1 MLKKE
6 PAQFYVSTLEELE
19 KKSYA
24 TVNVPG
30 HDLVIFYHEGQAS
43 ALDNRCPH
51 MGFPLS
57 HGTTKDGILTCD
69 WHHAKFDLKSGG
81 TFDLWADDV
90 PTFPVQIKDGK
101 VWVSIEQNVDET
113 THHMQ
118 RLQDGL
124 EQNNGLLIAKSVIA
138 LLSSGTEPAELF
150 RIGIR
155 HGVTYR
161 QDGWGQGLTILTSM
175 VNLLPFLS
183 TEDRQRALFDG
194 LSAVAQDCDGAPPR
208 FTVRPLPKIESEIKT
223 LKRWFRHFIELRD
236 SDSAER
242 CLVSAIR
249 GKAKPLQIADMM
261 FAAATDHRYL
271 DSGHVLDFTNKAFEA
286 LDITG
291 WDLADIVLT
300 SLVPLYAKATR
311 MEERSSW
318 RHPVDLKEILEK
330 SFKEIPS
337 TLESGRKKRGSWRPE
352 KLLVDTLLSA
362 KPHEIADILLT
373 ALRKG
378 ATEDGLAA
386 IVEYAA
392 ALRIAYFG
400 TSNEF
405 SDWNTA
411 LHTFTFSHAVQ
422 QSLHRLPSAELL
434 RGVFDAAMSIYLNR
448 FLNVPP
454 SPIPIPN
461 ITTLENTEKPDT
473 LLKKLLEILDKRQQV
488 NDAAQIV
495 ASYLRMGGNQDRLV
509 SVLGKALLREDR
521 NFHSIQMIEATCGQ
535 YEMVSRTKISLVDK
549 APVLIAAARY
559 LAAHSPTVRGQGQM
573 FEIASRLHHGSKLY
587 EGIE

>member
-1 MLKKE
+1 MTKE
-6 PAQFYVSTLEELE
+6 PIRIYVSTLEELE
-19 KKSYA
+19 KKAHISF
-24 TVNVPG
+24 NVPG
-30 HDLVIFYHEGQAS
+30 RDLVIFYHEGQVY

-57 HGTTKDGILTCD
+57 RGTTKDGILTCD
-69 WHHAKFDLKSGG
+69 WHHARFDLKSGG

-90 PTFPVQIKDGK
+90 PAFPVQIQDGK
-101 VWVSIEQNVDET
+101 VWVIIEQNKDVT
-113 THHMQ
+113 THQ
-118 RLQDGL
+118 IERLQDGL

-138 LLSSGTEPAELF
+138 LLSSGMEPAELF
-150 RIGIR
+150 RRGIK
-155 HGVTYR
+155 HGVSYR
-161 QDGWGQGLTILTSM
+161 QDGWGQGLTILTCM

-183 TEDRQRALFDG
+183 SEDRQRALYDG
-194 LSAVAQDCDGAPPR
+194 LSAVAQDCDGAAPR
-208 FTVRPLPKIESEIKT
+208 FTVRPLPKMGSDVKT
-223 LKRWFRHFIELRD
+223 LKQWFRHFIEVRD
-236 SDSAER
+236 SDGAER

-249 GKAKPLQIADMM
+249 ENIEPLQIADMM

-286 LDITG
+286 LDVVG
-291 WDLADIVLT
+291 WNLAESVLT

-318 RHPVDLKEILEK
+318 RHPIDLKHVLER
-330 SFKEIPS
+330 SFKEIPVS
-337 TLESGRKKRGSWRPE
+337 LELGRKKRGSWKPE
-352 KLLVDTLLSA
+352 KSIVDTLLSG
-362 KPHEIADILLT
+362 KPNKIADVLLT
-373 ALRKG
+373 SIREG
-378 ATEDGLAA
+378 ATEQGLAT

-392 ALRIAYFG
+392 ALRIAFFG

-422 QSLHRLPSAELL
+422 QSLHRLPSIELL
-434 RGVFDAAMSIYLNR
+434 RGIFDAAMSVYLNR

-454 SPIPIPN
+454 SPIPTI
-461 ITTLENTEKPDT
+461 LEKSEKPDI
-473 LLKKLLEILDKRQQV
+473 LLKKFLDILDKRQQV
-488 NDAAQIV
+488 KDATEIV
-495 ASYLRMGGNQDRLV
+495 VSYIKAGGDEGKFL

-521 NFHSIQMIEATCGQ
+521 NFHSIQMIEATCRQ
-535 YEMVSRTKISLVDK
+535 YNMVVQAKIPLVDQ
-549 APVLIAAARY
+549 ASVLIAAARY

>member
-1 MLKKE
+1 LTKE
-6 PAQFYVSTLEELE
+6 PIRIFVSTLEELE
-19 KKSYA
+19 KKSHISF
-24 TVNVPG
+24 NVPG
-30 HDLVIFYHEGQAS
+30 HDLVIFYHEGQVY

-57 HGTTKDGILTCD
+57 RGTTKHGILTCD
-69 WHHAKFDLKSGG
+69 WHHARFDLKSGG

-90 PTFPVQIKDGK
+90 PAFPVQIQDGK
-101 VWVSIEQNVDET
+101 VWVIIEQNKDVT
-113 THHMQ
+113 IHHMQ

-138 LLSSGTEPAELF
+138 LLSSGMEPPELF
-150 RIGIR
+150 RRGIK
-155 HGVTYR
+155 HGVSYR
-161 QDGWGQGLTILTSM
+161 QDGWGQGLTILTCM

-183 TEDRQRALFDG
+183 SEDRQRALYDG
-194 LSAVAQDCDGAPPR
+194 LSAVAQDCDGAAPR
-208 FTVRPLPKIESEIKT
+208 FTVRPLPKMGSDVKT
-223 LKRWFRHFIELRD
+223 LKQWFRHFIEVRD
-236 SDSAER
+236 SDGAER

-249 GKAKPLQIADMM
+249 ENAEPLQIADMM

-286 LDITG
+286 LDVVG
-291 WDLADIVLT
+291 WDLAESVLT

-318 RHPVDLKEILEK
+318 RHPIDLKLVLER
-330 SFKEIPS
+330 SFKEIPVS
-337 TLESGRKKRGSWRPE
+337 LELGRKKRGSWRPE
-352 KLLVDTLLSA
+352 KSIVDTLLSD
-362 KPHEIADILLT
+362 KPNEIADVLLT
-373 ALRKG
+373 SIREG
-378 ATEDGLAA
+378 ATEEGLAA

-392 ALRIAYFG
+392 ALRIAFFG

-422 QSLHRLPSAELL
+422 QSLHRLPSIELL
-434 RGVFDAAMSIYLNR
+434 RGIFDAAMSVYLNR
-448 FLNVPP
+448 FLNVPS
-454 SPIPIPN
+454 SPIPTI
-461 ITTLENTEKPDT
+461 LENSEEPDI
-473 LLKKLLEILDKRQQV
+473 LLDKFLDILDKRQQV
-488 NDAAQIV
+488 KDATEIV
-495 ASYLRMGGNQDRLV
+495 VSYIKAGGDEGKFL

-521 NFHSIQMIEATCGQ
+521 NFHSIQMIEATCRQ
-535 YEMVSRTKISLVDK
+535 YNMVVQAKIPLVDQ
-549 APVLIAAARY
+549 ASVLISAARY
-559 LAAHSPTVRGQGQM
+559 LAAHSPTVRGQGQI

>member
-1 MLKKE
+1 LTQE
-6 PAQFYVSTLEELE
+6 PVRFYVSSLQELE
-19 KKSYA
+19 KKA
-24 TVNVPG
+24 HITFNVPG
-30 HDLVIFYHEGQAS
+30 HDLVIFYHEGQVY

-57 HGTTKDGILTCD
+57 RGTTKDGILTCD
-69 WHHAKFDLKSGG
+69 WHHARFDLKSGG

-90 PTFPVQIKDGK
+90 PAFPVQIQDGK
-101 VWVSIEQNVDET
+101 VWVIIEQNKDVT
-113 THHMQ
+113 IHHMQ

-138 LLSSGTEPAELF
+138 LLSSGMEPPELF
-150 RIGIR
+150 RRGIK
-155 HGVTYR
+155 HGVSYR
-161 QDGWGQGLTILTSM
+161 QDGWGQGLTILTCM

-183 TEDRQRALFDG
+183 SEDRQRALYDG
-194 LSAVAQDCDGAPPR
+194 LSAVAQDCDGAAPR
-208 FTVRPLPKIESEIKT
+208 FTVRPLPKMGSDVKT
-223 LKRWFRHFIELRD
+223 LKQWFRHFIEVRD
-236 SDSAER
+236 SDGAER

-249 GKAKPLQIADMM
+249 ENAEPLQIADMM

-286 LDITG
+286 LDVVG
-291 WDLADIVLT
+291 WDLAESVLT

-318 RHPVDLKEILEK
+318 RHPIDLKLVLER
-330 SFKEIPS
+330 SFKEIPVS
-337 TLESGRKKRGSWRPE
+337 LELGRKKRGSWRPE
-352 KLLVDTLLSA
+352 KSIVDTLLSD
-362 KPHEIADILLT
+362 KPNEIADVLLT
-373 ALRKG
+373 SIREG
-378 ATEDGLAA
+378 ATEEGLAA

-392 ALRIAYFG
+392 ALRIAFFG

-422 QSLHRLPSAELL
+422 QSLHRLPSIELL
-434 RGVFDAAMSIYLNR
+434 RGIFDAAMSVYLNR
-448 FLNVPP
+448 FLNVPS
-454 SPIPIPN
+454 SPIPTI
-461 ITTLENTEKPDT
+461 LENSEEPDI
-473 LLKKLLEILDKRQQV
+473 LLDKFLDILDKRQQV
-488 NDAAQIV
+488 KDATEIV
-495 ASYLRMGGNQDRLV
+495 VSYIKAGGDEGKFL

-521 NFHSIQMIEATCGQ
+521 NFHSIQMIEATCRQ
-535 YEMVSRTKISLVDK
+535 YNKVVQAKIPLVDQ
-549 APVLIAAARY
+549 ASVLISAARY
-559 LAAHSPTVRGQGQM
+559 LAAHSPTVRGQGQI

>member
-1 MLKKE
+1 LTKE
-6 PAQFYVSTLEELE
+6 PIRIFVSTLEELE
-19 KKSYA
+19 KKSHISF
-24 TVNVPG
+24 NVPG
-30 HDLVIFYHEGQAS
+30 HDLVIFYHEGQVY

-57 HGTTKDGILTCD
+57 RGTTKHGILTCD
-69 WHHAKFDLKSGG
+69 WHHARFDLKSGG

-90 PTFPVQIKDGK
+90 PAFPVQIQDGK
-101 VWVSIEQNVDET
+101 VWVIIEQNKDVT
-113 THHMQ
+113 IHHMQ

-138 LLSSGTEPAELF
+138 LLSSGMEPPELF
-150 RIGIR
+150 RRGIK
-155 HGVTYR
+155 HGVSYR
-161 QDGWGQGLTILTSM
+161 QDGWGQGLTILTCM

-183 TEDRQRALFDG
+183 SEDRQRALYDG
-194 LSAVAQDCDGAPPR
+194 LSAVAQDCDGAAPR
-208 FTVRPLPKIESEIKT
+208 FTVRPLPKVGSDVKT
-223 LKRWFRHFIELRD
+223 LKQWFRHFIEVRD
-236 SDSAER
+236 SDGAER

-249 GKAKPLQIADMM
+249 ENAETLQIADMM

-286 LDITG
+286 LDVVG
-291 WDLADIVLT
+291 WDLAESVLT

-318 RHPVDLKEILEK
+318 RHPIDLKLVLER
-330 SFKEIPS
+330 SFKEIPVS
-337 TLESGRKKRGSWRPE
+337 LELGRKKRGSWRPE
-352 KLLVDTLLSA
+352 KSIVDTLLSD
-362 KPHEIADILLT
+362 KPNEIADVLLT
-373 ALRKG
+373 SIREG
-378 ATEDGLAA
+378 ATEEGLAA

-392 ALRIAYFG
+392 ALRIAFFG

-422 QSLHRLPSAELL
+422 QSLHRLPSIELL
-434 RGVFDAAMSIYLNR
+434 RGIFDAAMSVYLNR
-448 FLNVPP
+448 FLNVPS
-454 SPIPIPN
+454 SPIPTI
-461 ITTLENTEKPDT
+461 LENSEEPDI
-473 LLKKLLEILDKRQQV
+473 LLDKFLDILDKRQQV
-488 NDAAQIV
+488 KDATEIV
-495 ASYLRMGGNQDRLV
+495 VSYIKAGGDEGKFL

-521 NFHSIQMIEATCGQ
+521 NFHSIQMIEATCRQ
-535 YEMVSRTKISLVDK
+535 YNKVVQAKIPLVDQ
-549 APVLIAAARY
+549 ASVLISAARY
-559 LAAHSPTVRGQGQM
+559 LAAHSPTVRGQGQI

>member
-1 MLKKE
+1 MTKE
-6 PAQFYVSTLEELE
+6 PLRIYVSSLEEL
-19 KKSYA
+19 KKKA
-24 TVNVPG
+24 FVPVNVPG
-30 HDLVIFYHEGQAS
+30 HNLVVFYHEGLAY

-57 HGTTKDGILTCD
+57 RGTIKDGILTCD
-69 WHHAKFDLKSGG
+69 WHNARFDLKSGG

-90 PTFPVQIKDGK
+90 PTFPVLVQDGR
-101 VWVSIEQNVDET
+101 VWVTIEQNKELT

-124 EQNNGLLIAKSVIA
+124 EQNIGLLIAKSVIA

-155 HGVTYR
+155 HGISYR
-161 QDGWGQGLTILTSM
+161 QDGWGQGLTILTCM

-183 TEDRQRALFDG
+183 PEDKQRALFNG
-194 LSAVAQDCDGAPPR
+194 LSAVAQDCDGVPPR
-208 FTVRPLPKIESEIKT
+208 FTVRPLPKIKSDFKA
-223 LKRWFRHFIELRD
+223 LKRWFRHFIEVRD
-236 SDSAER
+236 SDGAER
-242 CLVSAIR
+242 ALVSAIR
-249 GKAKPLQIADMM
+249 GSAEPLQISDMM
-261 FAAATDHRYL
+261 FAAATDHRYQ
-271 DSGHVLDFTNKAFEA
+271 DSGHLLDFTNKAFEA
-286 LDITG
+286 LDIVG
-291 WDLADIVLT
+291 WDLAEGVLT
-300 SLVPLYAKATR
+300 SLVPLYVKATR

-318 RHPVDLKEILEK
+318 RYPIDLKEILER

-337 TLESGRKKRGSWRPE
+337 SLESGKKERGSWRPE
-352 KLLVDTLLSA
+352 KLLVETLLGD
-362 KPHEIADILLT
+362 KPEDIADVLLT
-373 ALRKG
+373 ALREG
-378 ATEDGLAA
+378 ATEEGLAA
-386 IVEYAA
+386 VVEYAA

-422 QSLHRLPSAELL
+422 QSLHRLSSVELL
-434 RGVFDAAMSIYLNR
+434 RGVFDAAMSIYLDR

-454 SPIPIPN
+454 SLIPTP
-461 ITTLENTEKPDT
+461 TVMENSKDPGT
-473 LLKKLLEILDKRQQV
+473 LLKKFLELLDKREQV

-495 ASYLRMGGNQDRLV
+495 ASYIKAGGNQDRLV
-509 SVLGKALLREDR
+509 AVLGKALLREDR
-521 NFHSIQMIEATCGQ
+521 NFHSIQMIEATSRQCKTVI
-535 YEMVSRTKISLVDK
+535 EMKTSLIDQ
-549 APVLIAAARY
+549 ASVLIAAARY

>member
-1 MLKKE
+1 LTKE
-6 PAQFYVSTLEELE
+6 PIRIFVSTLEELE
-19 KKSYA
+19 KKSHISF
-24 TVNVPG
+24 NVPG
-30 HDLVIFYHEGQAS
+30 HDLVIFYHEGQVY

-57 HGTTKDGILTCD
+57 RGTTKHGILTCD
-69 WHHAKFDLKSGG
+69 WHHARFDLKSGG

-90 PTFPVQIKDGK
+90 PAFPVQIQDGK
-101 VWVSIEQNVDET
+101 VCVIIEQNKDVT
-113 THHMQ
+113 IHHMQ

-138 LLSSGTEPAELF
+138 LLSSGMEPPELF
-150 RIGIR
+150 RRGIK
-155 HGVTYR
+155 HGVSYR
-161 QDGWGQGLTILTSM
+161 QDGWGQGLTILTCM

-183 TEDRQRALFDG
+183 SEDRQRALYDG
-194 LSAVAQDCDGAPPR
+194 LSAVAQDCDGAAPR
-208 FTVRPLPKIESEIKT
+208 FTVRPLPKMGSDVKT
-223 LKRWFRHFIELRD
+223 LKQWFRHFIEVRD
-236 SDSAER
+236 SDGAER

-249 GKAKPLQIADMM
+249 ENAETLQIADMM

-286 LDITG
+286 LDVVG
-291 WDLADIVLT
+291 WDLAESVLT

-318 RHPVDLKEILEK
+318 RHPIDLKLVLER
-330 SFKEIPS
+330 SFKEIPVS
-337 TLESGRKKRGSWRPE
+337 LELGRKKRGSWRPE
-352 KLLVDTLLSA
+352 KSIVDTLLSD
-362 KPHEIADILLT
+362 KPNEIADVLLT
-373 ALRKG
+373 SIREG
-378 ATEDGLAA
+378 ATEEGLAA

-392 ALRIAYFG
+392 ALRIAFFG

-422 QSLHRLPSAELL
+422 QSLHRLPSIELL
-434 RGVFDAAMSIYLNR
+434 RGIFDAAMSVYLNR
-448 FLNVPP
+448 FLNVPS
-454 SPIPIPN
+454 SPIPTI
-461 ITTLENTEKPDT
+461 LENSEEPDI
-473 LLKKLLEILDKRQQV
+473 LLDKFLDILDKRQQV
-488 NDAAQIV
+488 KDATEIV
-495 ASYLRMGGNQDRLV
+495 VSYIKAGGDEGKFL

-521 NFHSIQMIEATCGQ
+521 NFHSIQMIEATCRQ
-535 YEMVSRTKISLVDK
+535 YNKVVQAKIPLVDQ
-549 APVLIAAARY
+549 ASVLISAARY
-559 LAAHSPTVRGQGQM
+559 LAAHSPTVRGQGQI

>member
-1 MLKKE
+1 LTQE
-6 PAQFYVSTLEELE
+6 PVRFYVSSLQELE
-19 KKSYA
+19 KKA
-24 TVNVPG
+24 HITFNVPG
-30 HDLVIFYHEGQAS
+30 HDLVIFYHEGQVY

-57 HGTTKDGILTCD
+57 RGTTKDGILTCD
-69 WHHAKFDLKSGG
+69 WHHARFDLKSGG

-90 PTFPVQIKDGK
+90 PAFPVQVQDGE
-101 VWVSIEQNVDET
+101 VWVTIEQNKDVT
-113 THHMQ
+113 THQMQ

-138 LLSSGTEPAELF
+138 LLSSGIEPAELF
-150 RIGIR
+150 RRGIK

-161 QDGWGQGLTILTSM
+161 QDGWGQGLTILTCM
-175 VNLLPFLS
+175 ANLLPFLS
-183 TEDRQRALFDG
+183 SEDRQHALYEG
-194 LSAVAQDCDGAPPR
+194 LSAVAQDCDEAAPR
-208 FTVRPLPKIESEIKT
+208 FTVRPLPKMESDVKK
-223 LKRWFRHFIELRD
+223 LKRWFRHFIEVRD
-236 SDSAER
+236 SDGAER

-249 GKAKPLQIADMM
+249 GNADPIQIADMI

-286 LDITG
+286 LDVVG
-291 WDLADIVLT
+291 WDLAEGALT

-318 RHPVDLKEILEK
+318 RHPIDLIDILER
-330 SFKEIPS
+330 SFKEIPAS
-337 TLESGRKKRGSWRPE
+337 LELGREKRGSWRPE
-352 KLLVDTLLSA
+352 KSLVATLLSN
-362 KPHEIADILLT
+362 KPDEIADVLLT
-373 ALRKG
+373 ALREG
-378 ATEDGLAA
+378 ATEEGLAA

-422 QSLHRLPSAELL
+422 RSLSRLPSVDLL
-434 RGVFDAAMSIYLNR
+434 RGIFDAAMSIYLNR

-454 SPIPIPN
+454 SPIPTIP
-461 ITTLENTEKPDT
+461 EFSEEPDT
-473 LLKKLLEILDKRQQV
+473 LLEKFLEILDKRQQL
-488 NDAAQIV
+488 NKTAEIV
-495 ASYLRMGGNQDRLV
+495 ARYIKVGGDEGKFLAA
-509 SVLGKALLREDR
+509 LGKALLREDR
-521 NFHSIQMIEATCGQ
+521 NFHSIQMIEATCRQ
-535 YEMVSRTKISLVDK
+535 YNMVAQANLLVDRTS
-549 APVLIAAARY
+549 VLIAAARH

-573 FEIASRLHHGSKLY
+573 FEIALRLHHGSKLY

>member
-1 MLKKE
+1 LTKE
-6 PAQFYVSTLEELE
+6 PIRIFVSTLEELE
-19 KKSYA
+19 KKSHISF
-24 TVNVPG
+24 NVPG
-30 HDLVIFYHEGQAS
+30 HDLVIFYHEGQVY

-57 HGTTKDGILTCD
+57 RGTTKHGILTCD
-69 WHHAKFDLKSGG
+69 WHHARFDLKSGG

-90 PTFPVQIKDGK
+90 PAFPVQIQDGK
-101 VWVSIEQNVDET
+101 VWVIIEQNKDVT
-113 THHMQ
+113 IHHMQ

-138 LLSSGTEPAELF
+138 LLSSGMEPPELF
-150 RIGIR
+150 RRGIK
-155 HGVTYR
+155 HGVSYR
-161 QDGWGQGLTILTSM
+161 QDGWGQGLTILTCM

-183 TEDRQRALFDG
+183 SEDRQRALYDG
-194 LSAVAQDCDGAPPR
+194 LSAVAQDCDGAAPR
-208 FTVRPLPKIESEIKT
+208 FTVRPLPKMGSDVKT
-223 LKRWFRHFIELRD
+223 LKQWFRHFIEVRD
-236 SDSAER
+236 SDGAER

-249 GKAKPLQIADMM
+249 ENAEPLQIADMM

-286 LDITG
+286 LDVVG
-291 WDLADIVLT
+291 WDLADSVLT

-318 RHPVDLKEILEK
+318 RHPIDLKLVLER
-330 SFKEIPS
+330 SFKEIPVS
-337 TLESGRKKRGSWRPE
+337 LELGRKKRGSWRPE
-352 KLLVDTLLSA
+352 KSIVDTLLSD
-362 KPHEIADILLT
+362 KPNEIADVLLT
-373 ALRKG
+373 SIREG
-378 ATEDGLAA
+378 ATEEGLAA

-392 ALRIAYFG
+392 ALRIAFFG

-422 QSLHRLPSAELL
+422 QSLHRLPSIELL
-434 RGVFDAAMSIYLNR
+434 RGIFDAAMSVYLNR
-448 FLNVPP
+448 FLNVPS
-454 SPIPIPN
+454 SPIPTI
-461 ITTLENTEKPDT
+461 LENSEEPDI
-473 LLKKLLEILDKRQQV
+473 LLDKFLDILDKRQQV
-488 NDAAQIV
+488 KDATEIV
-495 ASYLRMGGNQDRLV
+495 VSYIKAGGDEGKFL

-521 NFHSIQMIEATCGQ
+521 NFHSIQMIEATCRQ
-535 YEMVSRTKISLVDK
+535 YNKVVQAKIPLVDQ
-549 APVLIAAARY
+549 ASVLISAARY
-559 LAAHSPTVRGQGQM
+559 LAAHSPTVRGQGQI